1 MHLVDTTLFFSPT
14 SGGVRRYLT
23 AKHAWLA
30 NREHW
35 THSLLVP
42 GTHTQLERGGISTIA
57 GTKVPGTFN
66 YRLPLTP
73 GLWSS
78 MLEELEPDLI
88 EAGDAFHPA
97 WCAYRVAQR
106 RRIPCV
112 AFFHS
117 HLPRLVAM
125 RCGSYTGNGAAQ
137 YLRWVYERF
146 DLVLAP
152 SRAMCDYLRS
162 LGLSRVA
169 LQPLGVD
176 ASVFLPSR
184 RNEDLRGELGLPA
197 DTRLLVYA
205 GRFSEEKNI
214 PLLHQA
220 MALLGPRYHLL
231 LVGGG
236 ERRRAASNIT
246 VWPYRRDSAELASV
260 LASADALIHAGT
272 AETFGLVVLE
282 AMACGRPVIG
292 IRAGAVPELVDE
304 TVGVIA
310 ARADSTLLANAVRDL
325 YDRDMDA
332 LGEAARARVLA
343 KFTWEKALQLQLAA
357 YATLSENNRSLPEG
371 WATARRLPSGDQQA
385 MPAGPS
391 SS

>member
-1 MHLVDTTLFFSPT
+1 
-14 SGGVRRYLT
+14 
-23 AKHAWLA
+23 
-30 NREHW
+30 
-35 THSLLVP
+35 
-42 GTHTQLERGGISTIA
+42 
-57 GTKVPGTFN
+57 
-66 YRLPLTP
+66 
-73 GLWSS
+73 
-78 MLEELEPDLI
+78 
-88 EAGDAFHPA
+88 
-97 WCAYRVAQR
+97 
-106 RRIPCV
+106 
-112 AFFHS
+112 
-117 HLPRLVAM
+117 M

>member
-30 NREHW
+30 PREHW
-35 THSLLVP
+35 THSILVP
-42 GTHTQLERGGISTIA
+42 GDVTQVQRGGISTIA
-57 GTKVPGTFN
+57 GSKVPGTFN

-73 GLWSS
+73 VLWSRV
-78 MLEELEPDLI
+78 LEELEPDLI

-97 WCAYRVAQR
+97 WCSFRVAER
-106 RRIPCV
+106 RGIPSV

-117 HLPRLVAM
+117 HLPRLVGR
-125 RCGSYTGNGAAQ
+125 RCGQLIGIGAAQ
-137 YLRWVYERF
+137 YLRLIYERF

-152 SRAMCDYLRS
+152 SRTMCDYLRS

-176 ASVFLPSR
+176 AAVFNPSR
-184 RNEDLRGELGLPA
+184 RREDLRRELGIPES
-197 DTRLLVYA
+197 TRLLIYA

-220 MALLGPRYHLL
+220 FAKLGPRYHLL
-231 LVGGG
+231 QVGGG
-236 ERRRAASNIT
+236 ERRRPASNIT
-246 VWPYRRDSAELASV
+246 VWPYRRDSVELAAV

-282 AMACGRPVIG
+282 AMACGRPVVG
-292 IRAGAVPELVDE
+292 IRAGAVPELIDDS
-304 TVGVIA
+304 VGVVA
-310 ARADSTLLANAVRDL
+310 SRANCALLANAVRDL
-325 YDRDMDA
+325 YDRDVNE
-332 LGEAARARVLA
+332 LGHAARARVLA
-343 KFTWEKALQLQLAA
+343 RFTWEQALQQQLAT
-357 YATLSENNRSLPEG
+357 YADLSEKIRSLPEG
-371 WATARRLPSGDQQA
+371 WATARRLPSGDQHV